1 MGKWSELKASEKARV
16 IQLAILN
23 GVSDVNTIRDTYNI
37 YAEGGDTKTPTK
49 EEYIADKIDSVRVAA
64 LESARRTPSEQS
76 VRIYKTDP
84 VLAAAHREANNPDN
98 FMQGNI
104 FNVLLDKYLG
114 DIDRAKQE
122 YHTYLYN
129 NNPGY
134 VDSYNKYQEALRNG
148 DKVELAN
155 CIANLSRFY
164 PQGLPNGN
172 QTFAANPGKWG
183 FTKIDTWDALPG
195 DLVQHLDQN
204 GTPGHAMMY
213 NGIDQKGVQS
223 FNYANG
229 QGQNSWGV
237 GKHYPD
243 AVSPDKAH
251 LWDVDVYRY
260 TGTPQDSARWIA
272 EWMTKFGPISVQH
285 KTGGPLYPFSFG
297 QIPAVRFDEGG
308 STRNWDNTLA
318 GKLINYVENSD
329 SIGWVPSQRI
339 WQHPTLPGYDKNQ
352 IGMGVDKNRTEG
364 YAEAIK
370 VDKDGVPYMTE
381 EDERRLRHAAIEKAN
396 ASANQRYKYAQTAVN
411 RPKGTISKV
420 KDAAVVSAIYNL
432 GAGFVARGLFE
443 DRDFMLKL
451 FDGTDKEVID
461 RINLE
466 YQKKKR
472 NERVQKTNEFLLK

>member
-37 YAEGGDTKTPTK
+37 YAEGGG
-49 EEYIADKIDSVRVAA
+49 IHIDPSKKGTFTAAASKHGKSVQAFA
-64 LESARRTPSEQS
+64 SQ
-76 VRIYKTDP
+76 
-84 VLAAAHREANNPDN
+84 VLAHKENYSPAMVKKANFARNAAHWH
-98 FMQGNI
+98 Q
-104 FNVLLDKYLG
+104 
-114 DIDRAKQE
+114 
-122 YHTYLYN
+122 
-129 NNPGY
+129 
-134 VDSYNKYQEALRNG
+134 
-148 DKVELAN
+148 
-155 CIANLSRFY
+155 
-164 PQGLPNGN
+164 
-172 QTFAANPGKWG
+172 
-183 FTKIDTWDALPG
+183 
-195 DLVQHLDQN
+195 
-204 GTPGHAMMY
+204 
-213 NGIDQKGVQS
+213 
-223 FNYANG
+223 
-229 QGQNSWGV
+229 
-237 GKHYPD
+237 
-243 AVSPDKAH
+243 
-251 LWDVDVYRY
+251 
-260 TGTPQDSARWIA
+260 
-272 EWMTKFGPISVQH
+272 
-285 KTGGPLYPFSFG
+285 TGGPLYPFSFG

-352 IGMGVDKNRTEG
+352 IGMGVDKNRTDG

-443 DRDFMLKL
+443 DKDFMLKL